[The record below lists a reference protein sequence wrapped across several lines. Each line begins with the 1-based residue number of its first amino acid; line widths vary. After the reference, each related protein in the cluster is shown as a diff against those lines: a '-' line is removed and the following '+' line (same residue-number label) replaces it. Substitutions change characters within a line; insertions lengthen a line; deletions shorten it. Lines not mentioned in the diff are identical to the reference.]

1 MIVLPSH
8 NDSQRFYWLKLKED
22 FFDDEAIEWLEEQ
35 ENGSMYALFYLKLC
49 LKALKNDGMLIRHV
63 GTMLIPYD
71 TAKLAEITRTN
82 KDTVIVALELMKK
95 IGLVEIRDDGAIYMA
110 KLGEMVGSET
120 KAAARMRKMRE
131 ERKKL
136 AGRNNVTPLLQTC
149 ASHRTQEY
157 RDKSIDNRSSSS
169 DQPQQ
174 PFSEMTSIY
183 SFYEENFS
191 TISSFQ
197 AEVLEGLKDTY
208 SKEWVLEGMKRC
220 VEGGRPKCNLKYL
233 EGVLRGWKADG
244 VEKPWA
250 RRKCAETADGPHVT
264 YRNGV
269 RFEDGSPV
277 IRTEED
283 ARRWQELQDEETR
296 KALEEIKSQEG

>member
-1 MIVLPSH
+1 MLLH
-8 NDSQRFYWLKLKED
+8 CYKLV
-22 FFDDEAIEWLEEQ
+22 
-35 ENGSMYALFYLKLC
+35 
-49 LKALKNDGMLIRHV
+49 R
-63 GTMLIPYD
+63 
-71 TAKLAEITRTN
+71 
-82 KDTVIVALELMKK
+82 
-95 IGLVEIRDDGAIYMA
+95 
-110 KLGEMVGSET
+110 
-120 KAAARMRKMRE
+120 
-131 ERKKL
+131 
-136 AGRNNVTPLLQTC
+136 
-149 ASHRTQEY
+149 HRTQEY
-157 RDKSIDNRSSSS
+157 RDKSIDNRSSS

-174 PFSEMTSIY
+174 PFSEMAAIY

-233 EGVLRGWKADG
+233 DGVLRGWKADG
-244 VEKPWA
+244 VEKPWMC
-250 RRKCAETADGPHVT
+250 RKCAETVDGPRVT